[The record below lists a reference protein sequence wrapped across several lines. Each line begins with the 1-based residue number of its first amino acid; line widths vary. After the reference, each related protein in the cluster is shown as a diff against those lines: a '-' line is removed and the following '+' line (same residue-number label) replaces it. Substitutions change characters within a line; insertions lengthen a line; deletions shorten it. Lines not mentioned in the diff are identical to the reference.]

1 MANVESKLV
10 ISEPDFFAIKTNLKN
25 FLKSQTT
32 FSDYD
37 FEGSALSQLIDLL
50 SYNTHYLSFYMNMIA
65 NESFLDTAAIRS
77 SVVSH
82 AKSLGYTPASIR
94 SAAARIDLTFT
105 QASNPSISGITSL
118 TLPKFTK
125 FVSSAIDGVNY
136 TFSNLDEVTV
146 TKANSAFVFSDLNI
160 YEGTPVTQ
168 VFVQNDQINPL
179 QEFKLL
185 DENID
190 TSTIEVIVQNSS
202 IDATQVTY
210 TFATDATEVNDT
222 SKVYYLDEIAQGK
235 YKIYFGDDILGA
247 KLSDGN
253 LVIVSYLISNGKKSN
268 KATNFTLV
276 DAVSGLTNG
285 SIVIDQAAA
294 GGADAESIESIKSL
308 APKTFASR
316 NRAVTKND
324 YIALIQDRYPA
335 FEAVNVWGGEENIP
349 PVYGKVFISAK
360 PSAGYQISRTE
371 KEYIINTIVDP
382 ISILTV
388 TPEFVD
394 PDFNYLNLNI
404 KATYDPTA
412 TSLAPGEIS
421 TLIRNKVNNYANTYL
436 DQFNSFF
443 KISRLM
449 HEVDMAHPSLL
460 SNNIDVKIEKRL
472 IPVLGV
478 SRNYVIKFYTELKR
492 STGPDRITSSPAYT
506 AYDNEGVLRE
516 FFFEEVPLSSTGISA
531 VQVVLTGAN
540 ITSTPR
546 LVVEGDGVGARVSAV
561 VTNGKITAVNI
572 DNTGSDYATAAIK
585 AYDEDDNLIPNVL
598 LRPIIENTTGK
609 LRSYYFDNNNIKVVY
624 SSTAGVID
632 YINGTITLTQFLPI
646 DVRDTFKTIKF
657 FATPKNTLFSSARNT
672 IITLD
677 VDNQAQV
684 TIDVQKVS

>member
-136 TFSNLDEVTV
+136 TFANLDEVTV

>member
-136 TFSNLDEVTV
+136 TFANLDEVTV

-572 DNTGSDYATAAIK
+572 DDTGSDYATAAIK

>member
-10 ISEPDFFAIKTNLKN
+10 ISEPDFFAIKTSLKN
-25 FLKSQTT
+25 FLRSQTT
-32 FSDYD
+32 FADYD
-37 FEGSALSQLIDLL
+37 FEGSTLSQLIDLL
-50 SYNTHYLSFYMNMIA
+50 AYNTHYLSFYMNMVA
-65 NESFLDTAAIRS
+65 NESFLDTAALRD

-82 AKSLGYTPASIR
+82 AKMLGYTPSSVRSARASI
-94 SAAARIDLTFT
+94 DLAFT
-105 QASNPSISGITSL
+105 LTNNPSISSLTSL

-125 FVSSAIDGVNY
+125 FASSSIDGVNY
-136 TFSNLDEVTV
+136 TFVTLDEKTV
-146 TKANSAFVFSDLNI
+146 SKSANAFTFNDVSI
-160 YEGTPVTQ
+160 YEGTPVSQ
-168 VFVQNDQINPL
+168 VFVYNEQLNPL

-185 DENID
+185 DKNID
-190 TSTIEVIVQNSS
+190 TSTLEVIVQTSS
-202 IDATQVTY
+202 LDLTQQ
-210 TFATDATEVNDT
+210 TFTLATDATEVTQT
-222 SKVYYLDEIAQGK
+222 SKVYFLDEITNGN
-235 YKIYFGDDILGA
+235 YKIYFGDDILGQ

-253 LVIVSYLISNGKKSN
+253 MVVISYVVSSGAAAN
-268 KATNFTLV
+268 KATSFKLL
-276 DAVSGLTNG
+276 DPISGLTQGTVTIEQVASGG
-285 SIVIDQAAA
+285 SGI
-294 GGADAESIESIKSL
+294 ESIETIKAL

-371 KEYIINTIVDP
+371 KEYIINTVVDP

-412 TSLAPGEIS
+412 TSLTPGEIS

-449 HEVDMAHPSLL
+449 HEVDMAHPSVL